1 MQAKEATERDAP
13 KEVRIL
19 KWIVSIEGERDREQE
34 LDKAFKPVR
43 ASLSCSFDCAITSA
57 TAALQALHQVHAACK
72 STVVN

>member
-1 MQAKEATERDAP
+1 MLCVQAKEATERDAP

-43 ASLSCSFDCAITSA
+43 SFA
-57 TAALQALHQVHAACK
+57 TAE
-72 STVVN
+72 